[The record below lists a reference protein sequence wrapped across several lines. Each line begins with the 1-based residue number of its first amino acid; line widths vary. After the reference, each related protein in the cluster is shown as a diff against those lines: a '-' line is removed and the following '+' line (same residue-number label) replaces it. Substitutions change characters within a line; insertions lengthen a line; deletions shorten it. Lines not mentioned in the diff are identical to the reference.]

1 MLISS
6 ARIAAGSFLLSVLF
20 LLLVKEASRRWNF
33 LTSKGVPSIGG
44 ISMGLAFFAGFLWVG
59 PAAAFLPREMQGVL
73 VASGVMLIAGV
84 FDDHKELSVTQKFL
98 VQLIAAAILVGFGV
112 RTNFVYAGDLLN
124 IALSILWIVGITN
137 ALNLLDV
144 MDGLAGG
151 VSLLILS
158 GFGVISAMNGDSL
171 TLTLSCVLG
180 GTVLG
185 FWIYNVPPAKVYMG
199 NSGSHF
205 LGLAL
210 AAISL
215 TARYA
220 TLERSVALLA
230 PLFLLGFPILDT
242 LFLMWARIRKGK
254 SAFNKSEDHMALRF
268 LKKGYSKRKAL
279 AVMMGWTL
287 FFVVVGLVLSKVSNL
302 FAIMMLV
309 FAGLGS
315 LVLFNK
321 MSRVQI

>member
-44 ISMGLAFFAGFLWVG
+44 ISMGLAFFAGFLWAG
-59 PAAAFLPREMQGVL
+59 PAAVCLPRETLGIL
-73 VASGVMLIAGV
+73 IASGVILVAGI
-84 FDDHKELSVTQKFL
+84 FDDHKELSVAQKFL

-112 RTNFVYAGDLLN
+112 RTNFIYAGDLLN
-124 IALSILWIVGITN
+124 ITLSLLWIVGITN
-137 ALNLLDV
+137 TINLLDV

-158 GFGVISAMNGDSL
+158 GFGLISAMNGDSL

-205 LGLAL
+205 LGLVL

-220 TLERSVALLA
+220 TLERTVALLA
-230 PLFLLGFPILDT
+230 PLLVLGFPIRGT
-242 LFLMWARIRKGK
+242 VFLGWGRIRK
-254 SAFNKSEDHMALRF
+254 
-268 LKKGYSKRKAL
+268 
-279 AVMMGWTL
+279 
-287 FFVVVGLVLSKVSNL
+287 
-302 FAIMMLV
+302 
-309 FAGLGS
+309 
-315 LVLFNK
+315 
-321 MSRVQI
+321 